1 MKDDEDN
8 EVLKIRSSCRQ
19 FRKKAEKNMASAQC
33 TPLGDCPSFFFVFR
47 FSFFVLRSCSLSIL
61 RSSCGFEEEEMN

>member
-19 FRKKAEKNMASAQC
+19 FRKKAEKNMASDQC
-33 TPLGDCPSFFFVFR
+33 TPLSDSPFILFR
-47 FSFFVLRSCSLSIL
+47 FRSLLFFVLRY
-61 RSSCGFEEEEMN
+61 SCGSEEVEMN